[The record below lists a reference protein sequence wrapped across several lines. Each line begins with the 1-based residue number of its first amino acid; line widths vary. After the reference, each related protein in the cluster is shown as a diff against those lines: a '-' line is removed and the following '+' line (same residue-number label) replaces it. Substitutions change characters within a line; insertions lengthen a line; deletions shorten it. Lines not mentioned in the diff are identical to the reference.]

1 MKLEEISKGVSV
13 SGLDEIVSVDWL
25 GEDQLHV
32 FIRSEKGPD
41 ERILTRAV
49 EVRLEAAQAVWPFS
63 FAADADDFR
72 QSETTLSVLKLERD
86 VHLATVSCDLPIFD
100 HKVLLYDFA
109 NPKVAE

>member
-13 SGLDEIVSVDWL
+13 SGLAEIFSVDWL

-41 ERILTRAV
+41 ERILRRAN
-49 EVRLEAAQAVWPFS
+49 EVRLEAAQAVRPFS

-72 QSETTLSVLKLERD
+72 LAAEARRIRLA
-86 VHLATVSCDLPIFD
+86 HLFDPYLALTSSTIEALPHHSRIG
-100 HKVLLYDFA
+100 
-109 NPKVAE
+109 